1 VRVDSRPKKI
11 VALALLAAAC
21 GHAPA
26 PRDSQPNA
34 PAPSPSAGE
43 RGERAQ
49 PAGDAAIA
57 AEPGD
62 AAPASSSR
70 TWDFESDQVDAP
82 PVGFSLAQTDG
93 GRPGRWIVRVE
104 PSARQGSQVL
114 AQVDEDRTDGRFP
127 LAVAE
132 TEPLADVRVTVRC
145 RMIEGRVD
153 RACGLVFRYR
163 DQDNYYVVRANALE
177 GNVRLYTVRAGRRR
191 QIASWDGAVS
201 PDAWHEL
208 GASIRG
214 NRIEVTWDGTRIIEQ
229 TDTTFPDA
237 GRVGVWTKADSVTE
251 FDDLTV
257 APLVAGE

>member
-1 VRVDSRPKKI
+1 MRLVQVITLGP
-11 VALALLAAAC
+11 LALLAAAC
-21 GHAPA
+21 VHAST
-26 PRDSQPNA
+26 PRESEPNA
-34 PAPSPSAGE
+34 PAPSASARE
-43 RGERAQ
+43 NVEPPR
-49 PAGDAAIA
+49 PTGDAAIA

-82 PVGFSLAQTDG
+82 PAGFSLAQTDG
-93 GRPGRWIVRVE
+93 GRPGHWVVRVE
-104 PSARQGSQVL
+104 PGVPQGSHVL

-132 TEPLADVRVTVRC
+132 TEPLGDVRVTVRC

-153 RACGLVFRYR
+153 RACGLLFRYR

-177 GNVRLYTVRAGRRR
+177 DNVRVYTVRDGRRR

-214 NRIEVTWDGTRIIEQ
+214 ERIEVTWDGTRIIEQ

-257 APLVAGE
+257 APLEAGE